1 MATILLIIQIFI
13 IVTLCILVLIQKNSS
28 DGLAGLSGGGHNFI
42 SAKSAAGA
50 LNKLTMFFVIAFMV
64 NSITIAKLHLH
75 ETKAVEQII
84 STAEEQLDSVQV
96 PVVE

>member
-1 MATILLIIQIFI
+1 MTTILLVVQIFI
-13 IVTLCILVLIQKNSS
+13 IVVLCILVLIQKNSS
-28 DGLAGLSGGGHNFI
+28 DGLAGLSGGGHNFM

-64 NSITIAKLHLH
+64 NSIAIAKLHLH
-75 ETKAVEQII
+75 ETKSVEKII
-84 STAEEQLDSVQV
+84 NTVEEQLDTTQV